1 MVDPGAKAP
10 GLLPLNGTAEA
21 VPSQGIAGSSGVD
34 GCVGGS
40 IEEEEAGRMPALP
53 VSESSDGGGVAGTIE
68 ERSLAALGM
77 TGALG
82 ARVEDDDVTA

>member
-1 MVDPGAKAP
+1 MAP
-10 GLLPLNGTAEA
+10 A
-21 VPSQGIAGSSGVD
+21 S
-34 GCVGGS
+34 
-40 IEEEEAGRMPALP
+40 EEAGRMPALP
-53 VSESSDGGGVAGTIE
+53 VSERPDGGGVAGTIE